1 MAYSVRQRT
10 SEIGLRMALGA
21 QPKHLFALIVGDG
34 MRLTFWGVALGLA
47 GAWGATRLLVSLLF
61 GLNAAD
67 AGTFSAITLLIGI
80 VGLVACYLPARFAM
94 KLDPVEALRCE
105 G

>member
-1 MAYSVRQRT
+1 V
-10 SEIGLRMALGA
+10 
-21 QPKHLFALIVGDG
+21 
-34 MRLTFWGVALGLA
+34 LGLA

-67 AGTFSAITLLIGI
+67 AGTFSAITLVIGI

-94 KLDPVEALRCE
+94 KLDPVQALRCE